1 VLVINK
7 DAELPKSNKCYVILH
22 MTLNL
27 LHQTTLHLK
36 NKLTLFIFVIT
47 QSNVD

>member
-7 DAELPKSNKCYVILH
+7 DAELPKSNKFYVMLR

-27 LHQTTLHLK
+27 LHQTTLCLK
-36 NKLTLFIFVIT
+36 SKSTLFIFVIT
-47 QSNVD
+47 Q